1 MTEVVVYSK
10 DNCPYCVMAKQL
22 LKKSN
27 IAFTEKLI
35 GVDVTREQLL
45 EVAPNA
51 RTAPQIIINKRVIG
65 GYNEL
70 VSYMEN
76 TNFNGTGYTL

>member
-1 MTEVVVYSK
+1 
-10 DNCPYCVMAKQL
+10 MAKQL

-27 IAFTEKLI
+27 IAFTEKTI

-51 RTAPQIIINKRVIG
+51 RTAPQIIINKQVIG